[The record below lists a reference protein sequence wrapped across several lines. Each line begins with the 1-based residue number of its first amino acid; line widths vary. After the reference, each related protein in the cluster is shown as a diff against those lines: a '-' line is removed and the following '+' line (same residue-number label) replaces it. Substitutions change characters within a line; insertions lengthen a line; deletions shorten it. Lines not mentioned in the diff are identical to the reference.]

1 MPMQNLL
8 HLLKELKVPAIEPVI
23 MIESISENAEEKQ
36 ELSYQLQLNL
46 ETDK

>member
-1 MPMQNLL
+1 MQNLL
-8 HLLKELKVPAIEPVI
+8 HLLQELKVPAIEPVLMAEPI
-23 MIESISENAEEKQ
+23 DENATEEQ